1 MLLGMWATCI
11 LGRASDAWAGAH
23 VEAKEEDPSVPKKPP
38 PDTASGPVVCKTGV
52 YIKTL
57 RIDQV
62 GEKFEA
68 QFYWWL
74 RVDDIDPT
82 KSYDF
87 VRSIEVVNADGE
99 MAVTDERVDEV
110 RKFHY
115 VTGTAKVEVPYKA
128 EYLHFPF
135 DEQRLQIAFENEIA
149 GNDEVRYVPD
159 DRDKPVN
166 GETAGEIDLLNG
178 DQFHIAKLE
187 HRDVVATYR
196 SRFGDLDIDGF
207 DDYSRIVFTAHIV
220 RNPWGVLIKIAFPLF
235 IVLFLAY
242 LVFFIPDYEIGT
254 SSSLTVTSLLA
265 AIAFQW
271 TMNDSLPRVSYLT
284 VIDKIFYI
292 VYLFVFYAMTQTIV
306 TFNLSKGT
314 DGQKAFSERLEAW
327 SRVLYPISFVVS
339 VVGLLL
345 YNRQ

>member
-1 MLLGMWATCI
+1 M
-11 LGRASDAWAGAH
+11 
-23 VEAKEEDPSVPKKPP
+23 
-38 PDTASGPVVCKTGV
+38 
-52 YIKTL
+52 
-57 RIDQV
+57 
-62 GEKFEA
+62 
-68 QFYWWL
+68 
-74 RVDDIDPT
+74 
-82 KSYDF
+82 
-87 VRSIEVVNADGE
+87 
-99 MAVTDERVDEV
+99 
-110 RKFHY
+110 
-115 VTGTAKVEVPYKA
+115 
-128 EYLHFPF
+128 
-135 DEQRLQIAFENEIA
+135 
-149 GNDEVRYVPD
+149 
-159 DRDKPVN
+159 
-166 GETAGEIDLLNG
+166 
-178 DQFHIAKLE
+178 
-187 HRDVVATYR
+187 
-196 SRFGDLDIDGF
+196 
-207 DDYSRIVFTAHIV
+207 

-327 SRVLYPISFVVS
+327 SRVLYPITFVVS